1 MSRAET
7 PSSGAGDGATTATEP
22 LFDLLWQVT
31 AYTHLISEA
40 ALADTPLTVSSSS
53 MLLTVAEQPGS
64 TVADI
69 SRRIPKTQQT
79 ISQVVARL
87 EKLGLIERRLG
98 TGRGV
103 GLHLTDEGREMAQTA
118 RAHERQLA
126 DGLRELLGAER
137 ADALTTLLA
146 ESRELLAQAA
156 DDSA

>member
-1 MSRAET
+1 MAPAQA
-7 PSSGAGDGATTATEP
+7 PSSGAGEGRTAAPDSLYE
-22 LFDLLWQVT
+22 LLWQVT
-31 AYTHLISEA
+31 AYTHLLNEA
-40 ALADTPLTVSSSS
+40 ALADTPLTVSSSG
-53 MLLTVAEQPGS
+53 MLLTVADQPGT
-64 TVADI
+64 TVAEI

-103 GLHLTDEGREMAQTA
+103 GLHLTDQGHEMAQTA
-118 RAHERQLA
+118 RAHGRQLA

-137 ADALTTLLA
+137 ADALTVLLG